1 MRAVAIDVS
10 DSSAVAGMLS
20 PGSKVDV
27 IGTLKMGDQQV
38 TKQIIENVEVQSI
51 QRQVS
56 GYSTQNG
63 VSTALETGPVKSVM
77 LLVTPKQASAVELAN
92 ASGGHLRLTL
102 RGNGDSTS
110 VDGTMS
116 ENELKGIVETT
127 KPVEAPVADVF
138 ENTPP
143 PEDKGRPVQLILGG
157 KTTTVYM
164 NDKTKEETANGTSDG
179 SVNGATPPTKS
190 NSAGKKTKPAEGEP
204 QTASGK
210 AEQSPARTEE
220 RSNLGQKPE

>member
-1 MRAVAIDVS
+1 
-10 DSSAVAGMLS
+10 
-20 PGSKVDV
+20 
-27 IGTLKMGDQQV
+27 
-38 TKQIIENVEVQSI
+38 
-51 QRQVS
+51 
-56 GYSTQNG
+56 
-63 VSTALETGPVKSVM
+63 
-77 LLVTPKQASAVELAN
+77 
-92 ASGGHLRLTL
+92 
-102 RGNGDSTS
+102 
-110 VDGTMS
+110 
-116 ENELKGIVETT
+116 
-127 KPVEAPVADVF
+127 VEAPIADVF